1 MQRRRLKWPKPFHAG
16 KLPPSIIP
24 ITLAAL
30 LSTITVQPAGNGRLK
45 GQMAD
50 YLQCPAMHRDTS
62 NSTSMPAKDHWAG
75 ARLDQWAGGVDKFV
89 DDDPELLWL
98 EQGGEQPA
106 GQSLLLNPD
115 FVALLVRTA
124 FILLEF
130 GSRPLKN
137 AKKMMSCGLICF
149 WLYRYR
155 SGSNASGSIFA
166 NR

>member
-1 MQRRRLKWPKPFHAG
+1 
-16 KLPPSIIP
+16 
-24 ITLAAL
+24 
-30 LSTITVQPAGNGRLK
+30 
-45 GQMAD
+45 
-50 YLQCPAMHRDTS
+50 
-62 NSTSMPAKDHWAG
+62 MPAKDHWAG

-137 AKKMMSCGLICF
+137 KRFAIVPDGILATRTLIAI
-149 WLYRYR
+149 
-155 SGSNASGSIFA
+155 SGIRWRPA